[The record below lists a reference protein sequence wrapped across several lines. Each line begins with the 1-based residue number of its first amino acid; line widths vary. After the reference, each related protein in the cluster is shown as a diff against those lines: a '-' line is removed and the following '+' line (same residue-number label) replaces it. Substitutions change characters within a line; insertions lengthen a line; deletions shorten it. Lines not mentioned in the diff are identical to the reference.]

1 MKNTRFVW
9 SLVFVVLMVV
19 VGGIFYFS
27 QGNSNDPSSST
38 ANKITSKAVNEK
50 PKAIV
55 YKSATCGCCQVY
67 VGYLKKQGFD
77 VEVRDVKDTDSIKK
91 KYNISD
97 DKLSC
102 HTTVIGDYF
111 FEGHI
116 PVEAVNKVLTEKPAI
131 QGIALP
137 GMPSGSPGMPGE
149 KFDKFEISQL
159 SKDSQWS
166 NYLSI

>member
-1 MKNTRFVW
+1 MRFILPFIL
-9 SLVFVVLMVV
+9 SIVVIIIGTV
-19 VGGIFYFS
+19 FYF
-27 QGNSNDPSSST
+27 NRSNSSST
-38 ANKITSKAVNEK
+38 SSALPDKSTTQTEK
-50 PKAIV
+50 VKPSAIV
-55 YKSATCGCCQVY
+55 YKSPTCGCCKLY
-67 VGYLKKQGFD
+67 IAYLKKQGFD
-77 VEVRDVKDTDSIKK
+77 VEIKDVTDTESIKK
-91 KYNISD
+91 KYNISG

-102 HTTVIGDYF
+102 HTTVIENYF

-116 PVEAVNKVLTEKPAI
+116 PVEAINKVLTEKPAI